1 MHRNRKH
8 GYRRNNEEIVE
19 VAVDDIFV
27 SEKNIQRVLRD
38 KTQIEKMRRDFESG
52 RKMTRVVLHPRALG
66 GYDVEDGRHRV
77 IAAKAAGITYI
88 DAIIKGQ

>member
-8 GYRRNNEEIVE
+8 GYNRSNEEIVE

-27 SEKNIQRVLRD
+27 SEKNVQRVLRD
-38 KTQIEKMRRDFESG
+38 KTQIETMRRDFESG
-52 RKMTRVVLHPRALG
+52 RHIVRVVLHPRALG

-77 IAAKAAGITYI
+77 IAAKAAGVEYI
-88 DAIIKGQ
+88 DAVIKGR

>member
-8 GYRRNNEEIVE
+8 GYKSSNEEIVE

-52 RKMTRVVLHPRALG
+52 RKMVRVVLHPRASG

-88 DAIIKGQ
+88 DAVIKGQ

>member
-1 MHRNRKH
+1 MQRNNRK
-8 GYRRNNEEIVE
+8 RNEEIVE

-38 KTQIEKMRRDFESG
+38 AGQIEKMRRDFESG
-52 RKMTRVVLHPRALG
+52 RKMARVVLHPRALG

-77 IAAKAAGITYI
+77 IAAKIAGIGYI
-88 DAIIKGQ
+88 EAVIKGQ

>member
-8 GYRRNNEEIVE
+8 GYNRNNEEIVE

-38 KTQIEKMRRDFESG
+38 KSQIEKMRRDFESG
-52 RKMTRVVLHPRALG
+52 RHMVRVVLHPRAQG

-77 IAAKAAGITYI
+77 IAAKAAGVEYI
-88 DAIIKGQ
+88 DAVIKGR